1 MRGDMSATTAQS
13 KKIELLFLSFLNL
26 FDKISNILA
35 TGGSVGDCSRDSFS
49 VSSGG
54 ASFRGSPVI
63 CGTNTGQHSKYAWR
77 FMTSNS
83 WLWLKKNFIF

>member
-13 KKIELLFLSFLNL
+13 KKIINYFYCSNL
-26 FDKISNILA
+26 FETISNFSA

-63 CGTNTGQHSKYAWR
+63 CGTNTGQHSKYNNYTDLGCILSGR
-77 FMTSNS
+77 Q
-83 WLWLKKNFIF
+83 L